1 MKKLLLSLIL
11 SLTFGQFLMA
21 QCSDLFISEYVEGT
35 GNNKAIE
42 IYNPTQNP
50 ISLANYRLIRWD
62 NGNVHVEP
70 IILEAVLNLP
80 SNITMQPNTTY
91 VMALNLTDPTGTGQN
106 APIDLALQAVA
117 DTLLCPGC
125 ATGTNESR
133 VLCFNG
139 DDAISLQ
146 KFADGS
152 WGNIDIFAC
161 IGERPSNSQGSFSPT
176 AGWTILPPYSSMPA
190 TYDPNVDGPYFLK
203 YWTQDKTLKR
213 KFAIK
218 SGVNTNPNPQS
229 FNASVEW
236 DSLPAN
242 TFTGLGAHS
251 CECWPQSINENN
263 FNSNTAISPNPTNAI
278 ITIKTQQFSGSIQ
291 ITDISGKVVR
301 SYEITTLTDNFN
313 IDLTGIAKGV
323 YQLSMI
329 GRKGAQQQIAHKKIV
344 IQ

>member
-1 MKKLLLSLIL
+1 MKKLLFAASLIV
-11 SLTFGQFLMA
+11 TFGQSSFA

-70 IILEAVLNLP
+70 FPLEAVLNLP
-80 SNITMQPNTTY
+80 VNITMPPNTTY
-91 VMALNLTDPTGTGQN
+91 VMALNLTDPAGTGQN

-146 KFADGS
+146 KNVNGS
-152 WGNIDIFAC
+152 WTNVDIFAC

-176 AGWTILPPYSSMPA
+176 AGWTILPPYSSMPP
-190 TYDPNVDGPYFLK
+190 TYDSNVDGPYFLQ
-203 YWTQDKTLKR
+203 YWSQDKTLKR
-213 KFAIK
+213 KFAVK
-218 SGVNTNPNPQS
+218 AGVTVNPNPQS

-251 CECWPQSINENN
+251 CECWPQSISDVNLNEITTI
-263 FNSNTAISPNPTNAI
+263 FPNPANAI
-278 ITIKTQQFSGSIQ
+278 ITIKTYQFLGNVQ
-291 ITDISGKVVR
+291 ITDLSGKIVHSFQV
-301 SYEITTLTDNFN
+301 TALTDNFT
-313 IDLTGIAKGV
+313 IDANGFGKGI
-323 YQLSMI
+323 YYLSMI
-329 GRKGAQQQIAHKKIV
+329 GINGTEQQIAHKKIV